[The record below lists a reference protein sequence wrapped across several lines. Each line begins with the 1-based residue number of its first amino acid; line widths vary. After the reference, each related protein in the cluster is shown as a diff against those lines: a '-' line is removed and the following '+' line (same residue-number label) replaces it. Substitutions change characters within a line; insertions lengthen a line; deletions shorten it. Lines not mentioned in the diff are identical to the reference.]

1 MSYDCIYLK
10 LFTDCITY
18 CSRSTK
24 KKFEI
29 QFTRHDVTSRNGIYK
44 LKAERSHATAKLP
57 AKPIVPD
64 LPRMKTKVYECRTNV
79 TDAFRNFH
87 VI

>member
-1 MSYDCIYLK
+1 MSYSSHSLK
-10 LFTDCITY
+10 LFTNCITY

-29 QFTRHDVTSRNGIYK
+29 QLTRHDVTSQNDIYK

-57 AKPIVPD
+57 AKPIAPD
-64 LPRMKTKVYECRTNV
+64 LPRMKTKAYECRTNV
-79 TDAFRNFH
+79 TDAFRNSH